1 MKLLLDFFDTD
12 LSIRYG
18 FIFSENACGI
28 DLTNRDDDFMLSQA
42 YNEALHDINFYKGTS
57 FEDERNYIC
66 DSLNYLTGPI
76 NLQKLI
82 INYMENYREC
92 RRNWQDQF

>member
-18 FIFSENACGI
+18 FIFSENLCGTV
-28 DLTNRDDDFMLSQA
+28 LTNVDDDFMLNQA

-66 DSLNYLTGPI
+66 DGLNYLTGPI
-76 NLQKLI
+76 NLQKLME
-82 INYMENYREC
+82 NYMENYREC
-92 RRNWQDQF
+92 KRYMEDD